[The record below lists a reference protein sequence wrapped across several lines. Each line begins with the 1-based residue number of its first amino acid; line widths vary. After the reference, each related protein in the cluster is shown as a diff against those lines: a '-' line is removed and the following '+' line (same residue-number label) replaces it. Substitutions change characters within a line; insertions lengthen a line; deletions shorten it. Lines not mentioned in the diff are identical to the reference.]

1 MDPINCL
8 LLLLENPRNK
18 KAYKD
23 LKKYY
28 YSEGR
33 VKEAEAIEYLI
44 RKKFDV
50 NDVLDNKK

>member
-23 LKKYY
+23 LKKCY
-28 YSEGR
+28 YSEGK
-33 VKEAEAIEYLI
+33 VKEAEAIEHLI
-44 RKKFDV
+44 RKKFNADDV
-50 NDVLDNKK
+50 FDSKK